1 MNFSA
6 WSIRNPIA
14 PILAFFILM
23 VLGYQSFNALPI
35 TRFPNIDVPLVAINV
50 SQSGAAPAEMEAQV
64 TKEIE
69 DAVAGI
75 TGVKSVTSTVTDGNS
90 TTIVEFRM
98 DVPTDKAVQDTKDA
112 IDQIRGDL
120 PGDIEAPIVTRIDV
134 EGQAIMTFGVSA
146 PDMSIEELSWFVDD
160 KITRAL
166 QGRAGIGRVSR
177 YGGADREIRIEL
189 DPIKL
194 DSYGITAQAVSQ
206 QLSATNAN
214 LGSGRSELGAGEQAI
229 RTLGDAGTVE
239 DLAATTIATPSGRFV
254 RLTDLG
260 QIIDTYEE
268 LRSFSR
274 LNGEQVVTFS
284 VFRAKGAS
292 EVSVAEVVNA
302 TLDKIKADHPEVAI
316 KLVDETVF
324 YTYGNYE
331 AALHTLLEGALLAV
345 LVVFAFLKNWRATL
359 ITAVALPL
367 SAVPT
372 FWVMD
377 LLGFSLNLVSFL
389 AMTLA
394 TGILVDDAIV
404 EIENIARHIRMGK
417 TPYRAA
423 IEAADEIGLAVIAT
437 TFTIVAVFVPVSF
450 MPGIPG
456 QYFRQFGLTV
466 AIAVLFSLL
475 VARLITPMMAAYL
488 MRAKDA
494 GGHAQHKDGA
504 FMRGYLWLIKF
515 TTRKAIGFR
524 APWSLRERRSSTGK
538 ATAYS
543 WRHAISPI
551 GFVVAVAIAA
561 AWAMYFVDYA
571 RLASM
576 EPPAVQLAVNP
587 LSQYIDVKWQV
598 GLFLLGMLL
607 SPIGLVLPNYYFTL
621 TGAGYAVFISVVLLL
636 GVPGSFIPPDDVSRI
651 PISVELPPGTTLEE
665 TDRTTQAMVDAI
677 EDVEGVRD
685 VFVLGGSSPTG
696 DIDVRRASV
705 TVLLDRLDHSLLLK
719 LSQVGRK
726 LPLVGSFVPVVE
738 NNGRTIP
745 QNLIEAEIFRRLA
758 SVPDIRAFKLN
769 DRGERDLSFSILSD
783 DEASL
788 NQAVALLEGALS
800 GDPLLANV
808 ASEGALPRP
817 EIQITPRA
825 DEAARLGI
833 TTAAIASVVRV
844 ATIGD
849 VDAALAKL
857 SIDNRLIPVR
867 VRLNDASREDLTRIS
882 ALRVMTATGAS
893 VPLSAVADVAI
904 AEGPA
909 TVERLNRNRLATI
922 GANLP
927 VGVAL
932 GTASARVNEVV
943 FGDPAN
949 GVAPLVTLPPGVRVA
964 EAGDAEVQQE
974 LMASFGKAMVMGLML
989 VLTVL
994 ILLFGSVIQPFTILF
1009 SLPLAIGGVAAA
1021 LILTDSALSMP
1032 VLIGILML
1040 MGIVTK
1046 NAILLIDFAIEMR
1059 VRGMTRLEAVIEAG
1073 HKRAQPIV
1081 MTSIAMSAG
1090 MLPSALGVGEGGSF
1104 RAPMATAVIG
1114 GIIVSTIMSL
1124 VVVPAFFL
1132 IMDDLSRLLGFVFR
1146 RLVGAKEPEPA
1157 EVDTH
1162 ALAAQV
1168 EQLGVNT
1175 SLLSGRIGDL
1185 EAAVGPGLRT
1195 SRPHAAE

>member
-14 PILAFFILM
+14 PLLGFFILM
-23 VLGYQSFNALPI
+23 VLGWQAFNALPI
-35 TRFPNIDVPLVAINV
+35 TRFPNIDVPLVAV
-50 SQSGAAPAEMEAQV
+50 SVGQSGAAPAEMEAQV
-64 TKEIE
+64 TKQIE

-75 TGVKSVTSTVTDGNS
+75 TGVKNVISTVTDGSS
-90 TTIVEFRM
+90 TTVIEFRM
-98 DVPTDKAVQDTKDA
+98 DIPTDKAVQDTKDA

-134 EGQAIMTFGVSA
+134 EGQAIMSFGVSA
-146 PDMSIEELSWFVDD
+146 PDMSIEEVSWFVDD
-160 KITRAL
+160 TITRSL
-166 QGRAGIGRVSR
+166 QGRPGIGRVDR
-177 YGGADREIRIEL
+177 YGGAEREIRIEL

-194 DSYGITAQAVSQ
+194 DSYGITALAVSQ

-214 LGSGRSELGAGEQAI
+214 LGSGRSELGSGEQAI
-229 RTLGDAGTVE
+229 RTLGDAGTVA
-239 DLAATTIATPSGRFV
+239 DLATMTIATPSGRFV
-254 RLTDLG
+254 RLADLG
-260 QIIDTYEE
+260 EIIDTYEE

-302 TLDKIKADHPEVAI
+302 ALDQIRTDHPEVAI
-316 KLVDETVF
+316 TLVDETVF

-331 AALHTLLEGALLAV
+331 AAIHTLLEGALLAV

-389 AMTLA
+389 ALTLA

-488 MRAKDA
+488 MSAKDA
-494 GGHAQHKDGA
+494 GGHGDDKDGPV
-504 FMRGYLWLIKF
+504 MRGYLWVIAK
-515 TTRKAIGFR
+515 TTGVGPRLPNPLWLMYPMRFLPWVGGMFR
-524 APWSLRERRSSTGK
+524 PASFRFPARYITLVG
-538 ATAYS
+538 ALGVL
-543 WRHAISPI
+543 AISVH
-551 GFVVAVAIAA
+551 F
-561 AWAMYFVDYA
+561 
-571 RLASM
+571 
-576 EPPAVQLAVNP
+576 
-587 LSQYIDVKWQV
+587 
-598 GLFLLGMLL
+598 MLK
-607 SPIGLVLPNYYFTL
+607 
-621 TGAGYAVFISVVLLL
+621 
-636 GVPGSFIPPDDVSRI
+636 VPGSFIPPEDVSRI
-651 PISVELPPGTTLEE
+651 PISVELPPGSTLDE
-665 TDRTTQAMVDAI
+665 TDRTTQAMVAAI
-677 EDVEGVRD
+677 RDVQGVRD
-685 VFVLGGSSPTG
+685 IFVLGGSSPTG
-696 DIDVRRASV
+696 DLDVRRASV
-705 TVLLDRLDHSLLLK
+705 TVLLDRLDHGLLLK
-719 LSQVGRK
+719 LSQTGAK
-726 LPLVGSFVPVVE
+726 LPLIGGLVPEVK
-738 NNGRTIP
+738 NNGRTIT
-745 QNLIEAEIFRRLA
+745 QNEVEAEIFRRLA

-769 DRGERDLSFSILSD
+769 DRGERDISFSILSD

-788 NQAVALLEGALS
+788 NLAVGMLEEALS

-825 DEAARLGI
+825 EEAARLGI
-833 TTAAIASVVRV
+833 TTASIAAMVRV

-849 VDAALAKL
+849 IDAALAKL

-867 VRLNDASREDLTRIS
+867 VRLDNASREDLSRIN
-882 ALRVMTATGAS
+882 ALRITTASGAT
-893 VPLSAVADVAI
+893 VPLSAVADIAI

-909 TVERLNRNRLATI
+909 TVQRLNRERLATI

-949 GVAPLVTLPPGVRVA
+949 GIEPLVKLPPGVRVA

-974 LMASFGKAMVMGLML
+974 LMASFGKAMILGLML

-1059 VRGMTRLEAVIEAG
+1059 SRGMTRLQAVIEAG
-1073 HKRAQPIV
+1073 HKRARPIV

-1114 GIIVSTIMSL
+1114 GIIVSTVLSL
-1124 VVVPAFFL
+1124 IVVPAFFL
-1132 IMDDLSRLLGFVFR
+1132 IMDDLSQLLARIFR
-1146 RLVGAKEPEPA
+1146 GVIGAKDEEPP
-1157 EVDTH
+1157 EVDTQ
-1162 ALAAQV
+1162 ALASRV
-1168 EQLGVNT
+1168 ETLSIDN
-1175 SLLSGRIGDL
+1175 SLLSGRVGDL
-1185 EAAVGPGLRT
+1185 ESAIRPPLRPA
-1195 SRPHAAE
+1195 RPHAAE